1 MIGAPKEKEKVH
13 PDPRPSAAE
22 ALEPFRPGV
31 DGPWDRAAASHLVRR
46 AGFGMP
52 PAAVDG
58 VLAAGPRAAAE
69 KLLLGDT
76 PSSDEEFAS
85 ETAGKLGT
93 LDAAQAS
100 WVYRMLRGTH
110 PAREKLALF
119 WHGRFATSVRKVED
133 VRLMLR
139 QVEVFRTK
147 GAGPFADLLLEVARD
162 PAMLVWLDGNSNR
175 RGHPNEN
182 LAREIMELFSLGIG
196 NYTEEDI
203 KEAARALTG
212 WHVKNDEFWN
222 NERAHDTGEKEIFGQ
237 TGKFGG
243 EDVVRLC
250 AGRPACAEFIAAKLF
265 EFYVHAGPSPE
276 LRREMGK
283 CYSASG
289 LKTGEFLIRL
299 FSSRVFY
306 SQRARRA
313 IVATPAD
320 FAVGSLR
327 TLTATASTR
336 AVARAM
342 AAMGQELLAPPS
354 VKGWDLGLSWLS
366 SPTLL
371 SRLRYAAEVCG
382 EAGQD
387 LGAEVPW
394 ERLRAER
401 PGIRQ
406 RFFPEGLPAAA
417 AAAAGEGGPRDV
429 AAVCLQ
435 LPESQFI

>member
-1 MIGAPKEKEKVH
+1 MRAADEKTRS
-13 PDPRPSAAE
+13 DLGPSVPE
-22 ALEPFRPGV
+22 ALRPFRSGT
-31 DGPWDRAAASHLVRR
+31 DGPWDRAAAAHLVRR

-52 PAAVDG
+52 PAAVEEA
-58 VLAAGPRAAAE
+58 LAAGPRAAAE
-69 KLLLGDT
+69 KLLRGDS
-76 PSSDEEFAS
+76 PSSDEAFAS
-85 ETAGKLGT
+85 ETAFKLGS

-110 PAREKLALF
+110 PAGEKLALF
-119 WHGRFATSVRKVED
+119 WHGRFATSVRKVEN

-139 QVEVFRTK
+139 QIDLFRKK
-147 GAGPFADLLLEVARD
+147 GAGPFGDLLLEVTRD

-175 RGHPNEN
+175 RGQPNEN

-196 NYTEEDI
+196 NYNEDDI

-212 WHVKNDEFWN
+212 WHVKDDEFWN
-222 NERAHDTGEKEIFGQ
+222 NERAHDTGEKKIFGK
-237 TGKFGG
+237 TGTFGG

-250 AGRPACAEFIAAKLF
+250 AAQPACAEFIATKLF
-265 EFYVHAGPSPE
+265 EYYVHASPSPQ
-276 LRREMGK
+276 LRREIGK
-283 CYSASG
+283 AYASSG
-289 LKTGEFLIRL
+289 LKTGDFLVRL
-299 FSSRVFY
+299 LSSRVFY
-306 SQRARRA
+306 SPRAQRA

-327 TLTATASTR
+327 TLSATASTR

-382 EAGQD
+382 EAGKELAAD
-387 LGAEVPW
+387 VPW
-394 ERLRAER
+394 ERLRREG
-401 PGIRQ
+401 PGIRE
-406 RFFPEGLPAAA
+406 RFFPEGVPAAA
-417 AAAAGEGGPRDV
+417 DDGPVEGEPRSVAAA
-429 AAVCLQ
+429 CLQ